1 MKQDKTWCVIGLFV
15 LTAVIPAGSF
25 FAGIAGYR
33 VVFAHP
39 WLSICAFGVP
49 AVALTVLLVIWCKK
63 AQVFAAELLAM
74 LLPFVSETALL
85 VLAVGQDS
93 CMWIVGV
100 IFCVCAVVAANCCV
114 KRVWMG
120 VVSFLLTL
128 PLLLCAGLVGL
139 SLLFP
144 MSEETVLQTTV
155 SPDGAYVAQLIDNDQ
170 GALGGATVIT
180 LRRTEGE
187 IDLLFFALEHKPE
200 TVYCGNWGEG
210 FGKTLAWKDGDTL
223 TLGGTP
229 IEINP

>member
-1 MKQDKTWCVIGLFV
+1 
-15 LTAVIPAGSF
+15 
-25 FAGIAGYR
+25 
-33 VVFAHP
+33 
-39 WLSICAFGVP
+39 
-49 AVALTVLLVIWCKK
+49 
-63 AQVFAAELLAM
+63 
-74 LLPFVSETALL
+74 
-85 VLAVGQDS
+85 
-93 CMWIVGV
+93 MWIVGV
-100 IFCVCAVVAANCCV
+100 IFCVCAVVAANSCV

-200 TVYCGNWGEG
+200 TVYYGDWGEG
-210 FGKTLAWKDGDTL
+210 FGKTLAWKDGNTL
-223 TLGGTP
+223 TLGGMP